1 MRNENHQQPADRHN
15 NPYAALAAHKISRK
29 EKYAWIAAGL
39 AVLVLLLCWWARST
53 Q

>member
-1 MRNENHQQPADRHN
+1 MRNENRQQPADRRN

-29 EKYAWIAAGL
+29 EKLAWIAAGL
-39 AVLVLLLCWWARST
+39 AILVLLLCWWARST